1 MDSGKTILTKTTFS
15 TPDRDSNLDFPVIGS
30 LVYCESSTFG
40 HAATEINKAADFL
53 RNPKVYKSA
62 RDRQEE
68 FLKSKGLTDDEV
80 QIAFQRANVLIQED
94 QRIKML
100 ANALVVLNSTAED
113 GEIEV
118 RISTHP
124 PPHTALAVQS
134 HPNYMFPQP
143 TRWSKFREMGNT
155 AALLAGLA
163 YGLYMF
169 YKKYIQPYLFV
180 RKKRKTAE
188 ELVLELKNIVTSSLI
203 TLREELRSV
212 HNDLNGVQEQI
223 THESEAVREIQG
235 LKNDIAIL
243 KGLLLGKVPDYRSR
257 GPISGSSGCSV
268 RRCLE
273 GYLPIAYWELAA
285 LACLVNTTE

>member
-1 MDSGKTILTKTTFS
+1 ME
-15 TPDRDSNLDFPVIGS
+15 V
-30 LVYCESSTFG
+30 
-40 HAATEINKAADFL
+40 NKAADFL

-94 QRIKML
+94 QRIQM
-100 ANALVVLNSTAED
+100 
-113 GEIEV
+113 
-118 RISTHP
+118 RHP
-124 PPHTALAVQS
+124 PPHTTLAVQS
-134 HPNYMFPQP
+134 HPNYVLPQP

-155 AALLAGLA
+155 AALLASLA
-163 YGLYMF
+163 YGLYLF

-243 KGLLLGKVPDYRSR
+243 KGLLLGKNQFPSLPTTTPLSLPSWQLSEQEGEEKEDGADS
-257 GPISGSSGCSV
+257 GSGSSGTEVVAKNGGSDSS
-268 RRCLE
+268 LE
-273 GYLPIAYWELAA
+273 MIRE
-285 LACLVNTTE
+285 

>member
-1 MDSGKTILTKTTFS
+1 M
-15 TPDRDSNLDFPVIGS
+15 PPRR
-30 LVYCESSTFG
+30 
-40 HAATEINKAADFL
+40 INKAADFL

-94 QRIKML
+94 QRIKM
-100 ANALVVLNSTAED
+100 
-113 GEIEV
+113 
-118 RISTHP
+118 THP
-124 PPHTALAVQS
+124 PPHTTLAVQS

-223 THESEAVREIQG
+223 THESEAVREIQEG
-235 LKNDIAIL
+235 EEKEDGEEGEGADS
-243 KGLLLGKVPDYRSR
+243 G
-257 GPISGSSGCSV
+257 SGSSGTEVVAKNGGSDSS
-268 RRCLE
+268 LE
-273 GYLPIAYWELAA
+273 MIRE
-285 LACLVNTTE
+285 